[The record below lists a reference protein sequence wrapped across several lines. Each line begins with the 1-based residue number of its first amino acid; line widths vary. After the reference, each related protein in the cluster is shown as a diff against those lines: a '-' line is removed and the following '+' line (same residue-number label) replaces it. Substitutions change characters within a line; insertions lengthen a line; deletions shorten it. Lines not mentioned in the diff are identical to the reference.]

1 MKNILIIN
9 NGIVD
14 LLSCSNNNSNTFYI
28 NNNLIDQSLWVGDGD
43 YIYTDSG
50 VDFTITKVSA
60 INAGDNVMLQK
71 IDDTH
76 YIFVTIEASGNIVTG
91 VKGSNES
98 SYRTGNV
105 NITKDNIGLG
115 NVDNTADA
123 NKLVAYAAV
132 SDRATRADIAT
143 YANNDSLGNNISDT
157 YAKKRDFMTR
167 TYHSGIMSFTAGGL
181 GVQGAQTS
189 VDIRVTGYTP
199 IVVSI
204 SYCEDSSKYIPLVM
218 FGSSNALVYV
228 NLYRATTS
236 AFTSAGDAV
245 NFIVAYVKD

>member
-9 NGIVD
+9 NGVVD
-14 LLSCSNNNSNTFYI
+14 LLSCSNDNSNTFYI
-28 NNNLIDQSLWVGDGD
+28 NNNLINQSLWVGDGD
-43 YIYTDSG
+43 YIYSDSG

-76 YIFVTIEASGNIVTG
+76 YIFVTIEASSNIVTG
-91 VKGSNES
+91 VKGSNELL
-98 SYRTGNV
+98 YRTGNV
-105 NITKDNIGLG
+105 NITKDDIGLG

-123 NKLVAYAAV
+123 NKSVAYAAV
-132 SDRATRADIAT
+132 SGTATRAEIAT
-143 YANNDSLGNNISDT
+143 YANNDSLGNNIPET
-157 YAKKRDFMTR
+157 YAKKTDFMTR
-167 TYHSGIMSFTAGGL
+167 TYHSGIMSFTAGAI
-181 GVQGAQTS
+181 GVRCAQTS

-199 IVVSI
+199 IAVSI

-218 FGSSNALVYV
+218 LGASNALVYV

-245 NFIVAYVKD
+245 NFIVVYIKD